1 MRQIRYP
8 LVPHTELRGFGIPS
22 LYPGTVLN
30 GWNLAEEAEKL
41 DRSCHFEEEEIK
53 ALFQQFLTLA
63 TTPKSASS
71 PGGIT
76 RATFDACIGVLGK
89 DQNLINDR
97 IYKFYDRDGDGVIS
111 FPEFVSSLGILT
123 KGSLEERIQFN
134 STKNATQPSLTPLQ
148 TSVMPGFTLSEVI
161 SLVVGILGGYAI
173 LAYNS
178 RAAKTKTTSTYA
190 DRPTEPTDKSA
201 NIPTFSFKTEDT
213 KPTTKQ
219 EILHQTLQHLETHIK
234 DLETAVASN
243 EPMIISP
250 ISLASSSAS
259 SSPPPWSHTR
269 LGVFIPATRIHGN
282 SPTSAINLPSSAV
295 SQTRSQVSPS
305 SPSSVTTRFS
315 HLSRKSAVSQSSPL
329 SYTASTLAEDAN
341 GFEEVANLKKV
352 ATQLPFSMDEILGE
366 YCSSEL
372 DDDEEEAGM
381 SEETFTTYHVNQ
393 VKRLVN
399 LLDSFSQ
406 QEDETDAL
414 VHRSI
419 QCNHCQ
425 SQIRGVRYN
434 CLNCTD
440 YSLCQACERLGDVH
454 TITHVMVKIRY
465 PLAPHTEL
473 RGFGI
478 PSLYPGTVLNGWN
491 LAEEAEKLDRSC
503 HFEEEEIKALFQQFL
518 TLATTPKSA
527 SNPGGITRATFDAC
541 IGVLGKDQN
550 LINDRIYKF
559 YDRDGDG
566 VISFPEFVS
575 SLGILTK
582 GSLEERIQYAF
593 NGYDLNG
600 DGVLSRVELQRMF
613 KAYYQLSMQLVQQ
626 YSKDFDSS
634 KSLTESQTL
643 PDSTS
648 PTRLTA
654 VLSEKSVQEIQA
666 VRNKSRASL
675 VTSRS
680 PTEEMGSLLGS
691 LDKMFVG
698 GGSGGAFEIPVT
710 EAMSQDVVDE
720 MVDGIF
726 RAGDASNLNALTF
739 MEFERAARQDSSYLQ
754 WFDAFG
760 SVF

>member
-1 MRQIRYP
+1 
-8 LVPHTELRGFGIPS
+8 
-22 LYPGTVLN
+22 
-30 GWNLAEEAEKL
+30 
-41 DRSCHFEEEEIK
+41 
-53 ALFQQFLTLA
+53 
-63 TTPKSASS
+63 
-71 PGGIT
+71 
-76 RATFDACIGVLGK
+76 
-89 DQNLINDR
+89 
-97 IYKFYDRDGDGVIS
+97 
-111 FPEFVSSLGILT
+111 
-123 KGSLEERIQFN
+123 
-134 STKNATQPSLTPLQ
+134 
-148 TSVMPGFTLSEVI
+148 
-161 SLVVGILGGYAI
+161 
-173 LAYNS
+173 
-178 RAAKTKTTSTYA
+178 
-190 DRPTEPTDKSA
+190 
-201 NIPTFSFKTEDT
+201 
-213 KPTTKQ
+213 
-219 EILHQTLQHLETHIK
+219 
-234 DLETAVASN
+234 
-243 EPMIISP
+243 
-250 ISLASSSAS
+250 
-259 SSPPPWSHTR
+259 
-269 LGVFIPATRIHGN
+269 
-282 SPTSAINLPSSAV
+282 
-295 SQTRSQVSPS
+295 
-305 SPSSVTTRFS
+305 
-315 HLSRKSAVSQSSPL
+315 
-329 SYTASTLAEDAN
+329 
-341 GFEEVANLKKV
+341 
-352 ATQLPFSMDEILGE
+352 
-366 YCSSEL
+366 
-372 DDDEEEAGM
+372 
-381 SEETFTTYHVNQ
+381 
-393 VKRLVN
+393 
-399 LLDSFSQ
+399 
-406 QEDETDAL
+406 
-414 VHRSI
+414 
-419 QCNHCQ
+419 
-425 SQIRGVRYN
+425 
-434 CLNCTD
+434 
-440 YSLCQACERLGDVH
+440 
-454 TITHVMVKIRY
+454 MVKIRY

-478 PSLYPGTVLNGWN
+478 PSLYPSTVLNGWN

-720 MVDGIF
+720 MVDGI
-726 RAGDASNLNALTF
+726 NLNALTF

>member
-1 MRQIRYP
+1 M
-8 LVPHTELRGFGIPS
+8 T
-22 LYPGTVLN
+22 
-30 GWNLAEEAEKL
+30 
-41 DRSCHFEEEEIK
+41 
-53 ALFQQFLTLA
+53 
-63 TTPKSASS
+63 
-71 PGGIT
+71 
-76 RATFDACIGVLGK
+76 
-89 DQNLINDR
+89 
-97 IYKFYDRDGDGVIS
+97 
-111 FPEFVSSLGILT
+111 
-123 KGSLEERIQFN
+123 
-134 STKNATQPSLTPLQ
+134 
-148 TSVMPGFTLSEVI
+148 GFTLTEII

-173 LAYNS
+173 LVYNS
-178 RAAKTKTTSTYA
+178 RASKTKTASACA
-190 DRPTEPTDKSA
+190 DRPTEAGAKSA
-201 NIPTFSFKTEDT
+201 NIPTFSFKTGDT
-213 KPTTKQ
+213 PTIKPTTKQ
-219 EILHQTLQHLETHIK
+219 EILHQTLQHLENHIK
-234 DLETAVASN
+234 EIETTITSNN

-259 SSPPPWSHTR
+259 SSPPAWSHTR
-269 LGVFIPATRIHGN
+269 LGVFIPATRVHGN
-282 SPTSAINLPSSAV
+282 SPTSAISLPSSAV
-295 SQTRSQVSPS
+295 SQTGRSQVSPS

-329 SYTASTLAEDAN
+329 SYTASTLAEDAAASS
-341 GFEEVANLKKV
+341 EEVENRKKV
-352 ATQLPFSMDEILGE
+352 TQLPFSMDEILGE
-366 YCSSEL
+366 YCSNEP
-372 DDDEEEAGM
+372 DDDEEIGMCEEA
-381 SEETFTTYHVNQ
+381 FTKHHVNQ

-399 LLDSFSQ
+399 LLDLFSQ

-478 PSLYPGTVLNGWN
+478 PSLYPGTVLNGWK
-491 LAEEAEKLDRSC
+491 LAEEVEKLDRSC

-518 TLATTPKSA
+518 TLATTPKSP
-527 SNPGGITRATFDAC
+527 SSPGGITRATFDAC

-550 LINDRIYKF
+550 LINDRIFKF

-575 SLGILTK
+575 SLGIMTK

-613 KAYYQLSMQLVQQ
+613 RAYYQLSMQLVQQ
-626 YSKDFDSS
+626 YSKEFESS
-634 KSLTESQTL
+634 KSLTDATESQTP
-643 PDSTS
+643 PDNSS
-648 PTRLTA
+648 PTKLTA
-654 VLSEKSVQEIQA
+654 TWSERTVQEIQA

-675 VTSRS
+675 ANSRS
-680 PTEEMGSLLGS
+680 PTEETGSLPGS
-691 LDKMFVG
+691 LEKMFA
-698 GGSGGAFEIPVT
+698 GGSSGGTFEIPVT
-710 EAMSQDVVDE
+710 ESMSQDVVDE

-726 RAGDASNLNALTF
+726 RAGDASNLNALTYA
-739 MEFERAARQDSSYLQ
+739 EFERAARQDSSYLQ
-754 WFDAFG
+754 WFDALG

>member
-1 MRQIRYP
+1 
-8 LVPHTELRGFGIPS
+8 
-22 LYPGTVLN
+22 
-30 GWNLAEEAEKL
+30 
-41 DRSCHFEEEEIK
+41 
-53 ALFQQFLTLA
+53 
-63 TTPKSASS
+63 
-71 PGGIT
+71 
-76 RATFDACIGVLGK
+76 
-89 DQNLINDR
+89 
-97 IYKFYDRDGDGVIS
+97 
-111 FPEFVSSLGILT
+111 
-123 KGSLEERIQFN
+123 
-134 STKNATQPSLTPLQ
+134 
-148 TSVMPGFTLSEVI
+148 MPGFTLSEVI
-161 SLVVGILGGYAI
+161 SLVVGILGGYVI

-178 RAAKTKTTSTYA
+178 RAAKTKTASAYA
-190 DRPTEPTDKSA
+190 DRPTEPGAKST
-201 NIPTFSFKTEDT
+201 NIPTFSFKTDDT
-213 KPTTKQ
+213 PTSKPTTKQ

-243 EPMIISP
+243 EPLIISP

-259 SSPPPWSHTR
+259 SSPPPPWSHTR
-269 LGVFIPATRIHGN
+269 LGVFIPATRVHGN
-282 SPTSAINLPSSAV
+282 SPTSAISQPSSAV

-329 SYTASTLAEDAN
+329 SYTASTLAEDAA
-341 GFEEVANLKKV
+341 GFEEVANLKKA

-372 DDDEEEAGM
+372 DDDEEAGM
-381 SEETFTTYHVNQ
+381 SEEAFTKHHVNQ

-406 QEDETDAL
+406 QDDQTDAL

-491 LAEEAEKLDRSC
+491 LAEEATKLDRSC

-518 TLATTPKSA
+518 TLATTPKSP
-527 SNPGGITRATFDAC
+527 STPGGITRATFDAC

-550 LINDRIYKF
+550 LINDRIFKF

-600 DGVLSRVELQRMF
+600 DG
-613 KAYYQLSMQLVQQ
+613 AYYQLSMQLVQQ
-626 YSKDFDSS
+626 YSKEFDSS
-634 KSLTESQTL
+634 KSLTESQTP

-680 PTEEMGSLLGS
+680 PTEEVGSPLGS

-698 GGSGGAFEIPVT
+698 GGGSGGTFEIPVT

-739 MEFERAARQDSSYLQ
+739 AEFERAARQDSSYLQ
-754 WFDAFG
+754 WFDALG